1 MAKVFPDL
9 EKAQQSKQPPTEGE
23 LFLLRY
29 LESNF
34 DDDTEV
40 YFQACFDGDRPDI
53 VIMKKNVGLI
63 IVEVKDWNLRNYY
76 VDEKN
81 QWKLLSN
88 NALLK
93 SPFAQAFAYKKHIFE
108 IHSNGLYERSLAS
121 ETFYGLVK
129 VYVYFH
135 NATKSDLAVFYSGV
149 LGHVQARIKENTTQL
164 QQKKIRYE
172 DYVKRDD
179 YLKSRKRQFERDQ
192 TSLSV
197 TRENLKRIAFAGQ
210 KSNPQFDDSVHK
222 ELTRLLVPPYHYA
235 NEGKELTYT
244 KLQTRLAI
252 SSSGGRAK
260 ISGIAGSGKT
270 TVLAKRAVNAHVR
283 HDGTVLILTF
293 NLTLRMFIRDK
304 INEVREN
311 FEWGNFHISNYHK
324 FITIILNK
332 YGVLVEGQE
341 SDEDWEAKY
350 FSNAYLFENLPID
363 EKYQTILI
371 DEIQDYKP
379 EWLRILRDNFLAEN
393 GEMVLFGDEKQNI
406 YDRLIDQEKKPTT
419 IEGFGRWEKLS
430 KSFRYKQD
438 SHIQHLATSFQHSFL
453 SDKYTLDVDESFQP
467 SLSLIGAN
475 AFGNYSDD
483 NLRSVAEIIVKIAKL
498 QMIHPNDITVLSSR
512 EETLQLLDYEVRNGN
527 SHRERTITSFASKED
542 VEIIKSKNLNA
553 KDLKKN
559 LRSANASKKQGFNL
573 NSGLMKLSTIH
584 SFKGFESPTVFL
596 LINDSDSPEII
607 YTGLTRGKENIII
620 FSTRNCKYSSFF
632 ESRLDPVER
641 YCQ

>member
-149 LGHVQARIKENTTQL
+149 LGDVQTRIKENTTQL
-164 QQKKIRYE
+164 QQKTIRYE

-311 FEWGNFHISNYHK
+311 FEWRNFHISNYHK
-324 FITIILNK
+324 FITVILNK

-406 YDRLIDQEKKPTT
+406 YERLIDQDKKPTT
-419 IEGFGRWEKLS
+419 IDGFGRWEKLS

-438 SHIQHLATSFQHSFL
+438 SHIQHLATTFQHSFL

-475 AFGNYSDD
+475 VFGNYSED

-512 EETLQLLDYEVRNGN
+512 EETLQLLDFEVRNGN
-527 SHRERTITSFASKED
+527 SHRERTITSFASKEQ
-542 VEIIKSKNLNA
+542 VELIKGKIHDA
-553 KDLKKN
+553 KDLKRN

-584 SFKGFESPTVFL
+584 SFKGFESPTVVL
-596 LINDSDSPEII
+596 LVNDSDSPEII
-607 YTGLTRGKENIII
+607 YTGLTRAKENIII

-641 YCQ
+641 YFQ